1 MNRNFFLI
9 GFSPSLGSIISCKSF
24 SIAAC
29 CRQLMATNRYTVKS
43 LLEATGVRRNRLT
56 DVKAGMHSDHVVE
69 LQLVVAALNQLK
81 NNIYSIP
88 ELKKLVMF
96 FNEDRNLQ
104 ELTEEKNQEK
114 GVAVRSF
121 INGDRLGE
129 KHRQWIKLIQMHWGK
144 IQKELEGFDDFKS
157 SLSCMF
163 KKLKR

>member
-1 MNRNFFLI
+1 
-9 GFSPSLGSIISCKSF
+9 
-24 SIAAC
+24 
-29 CRQLMATNRYTVKS
+29 
-43 LLEATGVRRNRLT
+43 
-56 DVKAGMHSDHVVE
+56 
-69 LQLVVAALNQLK
+69 
-81 NNIYSIP
+81 
-88 ELKKLVMF
+88 MF

-144 IQKELEGFDDFKS
+144 IQEELEGFDDFKS
-157 SLSCMF
+157 SLS